1 MGFSIRIPI
10 SFKLAFMTV
19 SLILIAVF
27 VIATQNSKF
36 FESTFSKS
44 QHDANADLANSKSTE
59 VEGLVFHY
67 LEKIRVISNI
77 LLKQS
82 LAEKDRAEALDMV
95 FFHDFD
101 FVNLDIYRL
110 ETNGKVNGPV
120 LTKRL
125 TNEAYL
131 KELDLDKTYIDRLRR
146 ERAIPFAAVF
156 SSASEEMGADRIQI
170 LNTTLAKG
178 APLFTIAAPLPDSG
192 GGPPLLA
199 VADVRMS
206 RLQRAFLQ
214 SGARTAYLVDRN
226 GFVLAHSRDDQL
238 VMQTQKLELPIVE
251 DALDPANRSN
261 KGQKKFFDN
270 ESNQWWV
277 GAYAKTAFGLTVLV
291 QAPEQIIL
299 EPARLVKLE
308 AYRLAGYVLSGALFL
323 VILFSMTLTNPIER
337 LHLAT
342 ILVSQGNF
350 NIQAKVRSHDE
361 VGELAMAFNKMVGGL
376 KERDKVKNILTKFHG
391 SSITED
397 LIKNDLKLGGSR
409 KTVTVFFSDIR
420 EFTKFSENHTP
431 EEVVEMLNE
440 YFQVMV
446 SIIAARNG
454 VVDKFVGDAIMAI
467 WGAPTSTGHDSYHA
481 VVASLEMR
489 MALNELNEKRI
500 ARRLPPIKIGMGVHT
515 GPAISGKIGSTERME
530 YTVIGDTVNMASR
543 IESSTKAFGT
553 DLLISEAV
561 VKELEGQFL
570 FDLAGEAEVKGKSEP
585 LKMFKVRGYF
595 DADGK
600 PIELKTPYS
609 EYEAG
614 HADKIKVTA

>member
-1 MGFSIRIPI
+1 
-10 SFKLAFMTV
+10 MTV
-19 SLILIAVF
+19 SLILVVVF

-44 QHDANADLANSKSTE
+44 QYDANADLANSKSTE
-59 VEGLVFHY
+59 VEGLIFHY

-77 LLKQS
+77 LLKES
-82 LAEKDRAEALDMV
+82 LAEKERAESLDMV

-101 FVNLDIYRL
+101 LVNLEIYRL
-110 ETNGKVNGPV
+110 ETNGRVNGPV
-120 LTKRL
+120 LAKRL
-125 TNEAYL
+125 TNESYL
-131 KELDLDKTYIDRLRR
+131 KEIDLDKSYVDRLRR
-146 ERAIPFAAVF
+146 ERPIPFAAVF
-156 SSASEEMGADRIQI
+156 SSASGEMGAERIQI
-170 LNTTLAKG
+170 LNMTLAKG
-178 APLFTIAAPLPDSG
+178 APLFTIAAPLPDTG

-199 VADVRMS
+199 IADIRMN
-206 RLQRAFLQ
+206 RLQRAFMQ
-214 SGARTAYLVDRN
+214 TGARTAYLIDRK

-238 VMQTQKLELPIVE
+238 VMQTQKLEIVE
-251 DALDPANRSN
+251 DALDPSNRSN
-261 KGQKKFFDN
+261 KGQKKFFDD

-277 GAYAKTAFGLTVLV
+277 GAYAKTAFGLTVIV

-308 AYRLAGYVLSGALFL
+308 AFKLAGYVLSGALFL

-342 ILVSQGNF
+342 ILVAQGNF
-350 NIQAKVRSHDE
+350 DVTAKVRSHDE
-361 VGELAMAFNKMVGGL
+361 VGELAIAFNKMVGGL

-409 KTVTVFFSDIR
+409 KNVTVFFSDIR
-420 EFTKFSENHTP
+420 DFTKFSENHTP

-446 SIIAARNG
+446 SIISGRNG

-467 WGAPTSTGHDSYHA
+467 WGAPTSTGNDTYHA

-489 MALNELNEKRI
+489 VGLNELNERRI
-500 ARRLPPIKIGMGVHT
+500 ARRLPPIKIGMGLHT

-561 VKELEGQFL
+561 AKELEGQFM

-585 LKMFKVRGYF
+585 LKMFKVRGYI
-595 DADGK
+595 DAEGK
-600 PIELKTPYS
+600 LVELKTPYS
-609 EYEAG
+609 DYEAG
-614 HADKIKVTA
+614 HADKIKVSA